1 MNNRFP
7 SKRQNYP
14 RIPTK
19 KLVSFQLGKE
29 KYAIP
34 IEQVNYVVHEFTFH
48 GILEN
53 GISIV
58 QERDRT
64 IPIIDLSVIFFSSN
78 EVRQSQYLIVCK
90 LEHGNILG
98 IPLPDMPTILEVPT
112 DKFTDIPELYRQNNL
127 HPAVEKIIQAMD
139 NVPIFY
145 INLEKII
152 K

>member
-7 SKRQNYP
+7 SKRQNYT

-19 KLVSFQLGKE
+19 KLVYFELGKE
-29 KYAIP
+29 KYAVA

-48 GILEN
+48 GVMEN

-64 IPIIDLSVIFFSSN
+64 IPIIDLSVIFLSSK

-90 LEHGNILG
+90 LDSGNILG
-98 IPLPDMPTILEVPT
+98 IPLPDMPAILEVPT

-127 HPAVEKIIQAMD
+127 HPAVEKIIQVMD
-139 NVPIFY
+139 KVPIFY